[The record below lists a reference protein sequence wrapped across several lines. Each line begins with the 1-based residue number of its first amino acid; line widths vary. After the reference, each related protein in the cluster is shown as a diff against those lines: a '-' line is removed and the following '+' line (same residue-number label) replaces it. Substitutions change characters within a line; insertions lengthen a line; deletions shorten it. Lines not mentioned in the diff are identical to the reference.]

1 MLHISLSLYR
11 TSFLTEDGLFDMI
24 RASKPAKAS
33 SQEDKKLVN
42 KAVAVASQS
51 KVSPKSQVKGKP

>member
-1 MLHISLSLYR
+1 
-11 TSFLTEDGLFDMI
+11 MI